1 VGEGGLAVPGGAPE
15 TLVRETMTH
24 SRAFRDRLVSTPAFF
39 PHLTLEPV
47 LEFCSGMGFSKF
59 EGFTEWATS
68 KLDWRG
74 DPEKPRH
81 LAGSMGLRFSSFHLP
96 TAKSDD
102 DLGDLMV
109 ASRYA
114 AGLGAKVVLFKAAS
128 RELYGRV
135 GRRLLDALS
144 AEGLDLTPVLQNYH
158 GGQIDTPDDYRE
170 VLQRLE
176 HDQRMKA
183 LLEVGQFQR
192 TGVDWRQGWELMDG
206 RIALMHVNDI
216 RDGRSVLY
224 GTGEVDFRG
233 LMRQVKASGYGGD
246 IVVELE
252 LSTRE
257 TSPKDTIEGVRQAV
271 DYLEKLYC
279 DA

>member
-1 VGEGGLAVPGGAPE
+1 
-15 TLVRETMTH
+15 MNQ
-24 SRAFRDRLVSTPAFF
+24 SRAFRDRLVSTPAYF

-47 LEFCSGMGFSKF
+47 LEACSGMGFSKF

-74 DPEKPRH
+74 DPATPRR
-81 LAGSMGLRFSSFHLP
+81 LAESMGLRFSSFHLP
-96 TAKSDD
+96 TVQGEADN

-109 ASRYA
+109 AARYA
-114 AGLGAKVVLFKAAS
+114 VGLGADVVLFKAAS

-135 GRRLLDALS
+135 GRRLLDALA

-158 GGQIDTPDDYRE
+158 GGQIDAPEDYRE

-176 HDQRMKA
+176 YDPRMKA

-192 TGVDWRQGWELMDG
+192 TGVGWRQGWELMEG
-206 RIALMHVNDI
+206 RIALMHINDI
-216 RDGRSVLY
+216 REGRSVLY
-224 GTGEVDFRG
+224 GTGEVDFAG
-233 LMRQVKASGYGGD
+233 LMRQVKASGYHGN

-271 DYLEKLYC
+271 EHLEKLYC